1 MVRWSMASAL
11 FLGSWAALMGPMI
24 YGMSACRKRPRF
36 ATSLRLLPSTLAVD
50 LVAVVAHALHAPIS
64 EPIVADH

>member
-24 YGMSACRKRPRF
+24 YGMSAFAKQPRF

>member
-1 MVRWSMASAL
+1 MASAL

-24 YGMSACRKRPRF
+24 YGMSALANQPRF